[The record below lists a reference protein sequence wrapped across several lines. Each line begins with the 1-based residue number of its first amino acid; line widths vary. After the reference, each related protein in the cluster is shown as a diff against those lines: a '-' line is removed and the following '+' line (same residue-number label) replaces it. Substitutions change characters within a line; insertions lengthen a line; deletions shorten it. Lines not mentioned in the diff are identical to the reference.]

1 MRIEIF
7 DNSKAA
13 GAVDI
18 GAYAW
23 MALRFTMTEA
33 SLPVPQVT
41 DSDAFTAL
49 WDQGALVL
57 TGLYDNDE
65 IVGCRIVAVNSHL
78 LSSTVMVG
86 VGVLVFVDP
95 RFRRRGFGAE
105 MITKTN
111 DYLEKYRNV
120 WLFDEPVVTPQ
131 SREMFDSLGYTT
143 KAFIMSRGS

>member
-1 MRIEIF
+1 MRIDIF
-7 DNSKAA
+7 DNSKAD
-13 GAVDI
+13 GAADI

-23 MALRFTMTEA
+23 MALRFTMIEIN
-33 SLPVPQVT
+33 LPVPQVV

-57 TGLYDNDE
+57 AGLYDGDE
-65 IVGCRIVAVNSHL
+65 IVGCRVVAVNSHL

-120 WLFDEPVVTPQ
+120 WLFDEPVVTAQ